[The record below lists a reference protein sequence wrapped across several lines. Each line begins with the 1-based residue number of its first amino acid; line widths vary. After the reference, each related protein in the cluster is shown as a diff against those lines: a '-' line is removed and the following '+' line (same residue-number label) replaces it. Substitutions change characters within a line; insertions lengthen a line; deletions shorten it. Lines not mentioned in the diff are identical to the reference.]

1 MVVSD
6 KAKIVEIMKKTCSHA
21 YLATCDEDQPV
32 VRSVSPIVEDDMALW
47 VTTFASANK
56 VKQIKKNPRV
66 CLFFTEQPSGER
78 AAAVC
83 GKAEVV
89 SDLGTKKR
97 IWGLATFNLSEYFP
111 DGPESAT
118 FGLLKMVP
126 AEIRW
131 RESWTGGDKIYKPA

>member
-47 VTTFASANK
+47 VTTFVSANK
-56 VKQIKKNPRV
+56 VKQIKKNPKV
-66 CLFFTEQPSGER
+66 CLFFAEQPSGEKR
-78 AAAVC
+78 AAVY

-97 IWGLATFNLSEYFP
+97 VWGLATFNLSEYFP
-111 DGPESAT
+111 DGPESDA
-118 FGLLKMVP
+118 FGLLRVAP

-131 RESWTGGDKIYKPA
+131 SDSWTGGEKVYKSA